1 MTFKLGLKFIVL
13 FNVDCSFQ
21 EENERTQQKMKD
33 LEAAHKESMN
43 QFKNKIVAEQQAQVD
58 DLRRQMENDKE
69 EVSQMLPKPLEFGR
83 HLLTICCIF

>member
-1 MTFKLGLKFIVL
+1 MEKTQCLRQLDHSRSSIL
-13 FNVDCSFQ
+13 NNLQ

-43 QFKNKIVAEQQAQVD
+43 QFKNKIGAEQKAQVE

-69 EVSQMLPKPLEFGR
+69 EVSPLLPNPLEFVN
-83 HLLTICCIF
+83 HL